1 MARLDDF
8 LAPLHQGVWEVVVPK
23 ESVTEPL
30 DPGWGKSSVN
40 VPSPGT
46 LASFRKG
53 QYHVHETADEWRV
66 HLDRYD
72 PKEHPLLHLVD
83 DAPLLLMI
91 GGTVVALATDT
102 RKGKIRDTESILE
115 EQKRSWQLQVLI
127 GVALLLFGAYIITN
141 PLSFYR
147 DLIRLAVPLLIIVL
161 GVMLVTRGATFR
173 PPALISTYYLVLGV
187 LVVLIG
193 IVSFYLPIVVWST
206 VILGIVTL
214 WGFGSAYMA
223 LRRVAHGRAAVPDG
237 FYKWLVIGVLSFLLG
252 VFILVLPDHTVAV
265 IMMLVGAIALLL
277 GITLI
282 VNGARLRQ
290 WMHHPRQ
297 A

>member
-1 MARLDDF
+1 VARLDDF
-8 LAPLHQGVWEVVVPK
+8 LAPLHRGVWEVVVPK

-30 DPGWGKSSVN
+30 DPAWERSSVN

-46 LASFRKG
+46 IASYRKG

-72 PKEHPLLHLVD
+72 PKDHPLLHLVD

-91 GGTVVALATDT
+91 GGTVVALAQDT
-102 RKGKIRDTESILE
+102 RKGKIRDTDAILE

-127 GVALLLFGAYIITN
+127 GATLLIVGSYIIAN
-141 PLSFYR
+141 PLSFYQG
-147 DLIRLAVPLLIIVL
+147 LIHLALPLLLIAL
-161 GVMLVTRGATFR
+161 GIMLVTRGATFR
-173 PPALISTYYLVLGV
+173 PPALISGYYLVLGI
-187 LVVLIG
+187 LVVIIG
-193 IVSFYLPIVVWST
+193 IVSFYLPIAVWST

-223 LRRVAHGRAAVPDG
+223 LRRVAHGRAAVPEG
-237 FYKWLVIGVLSFLLG
+237 FVKWLFIGVFSLLLA
-252 VFILVLPDHTVAV
+252 VSILLLPNPTVAL
-265 IMMLVGAIALLL
+265 IMIVVGVIALLL
-277 GITLI
+277 GITLM
-282 VNGARLRQ
+282 VNGVRLRQ
-290 WMHHPRQ
+290 WMHPRN